1 MRKLGGGIALA
12 MAVLTPRAPRGN
24 QESVGTVVSRRFHG
38 GEMRRWGQIGPWGDM
53 ENQAALT
60 AVAALAAGPA
70 SSSTVTA
77 AVAPKPGTETTCG
90 WLTGLAAV
98 AGNLTF
104 RLTLTGRV
112 ATTVTGPRGAASA
125 NGALL

>member
-1 MRKLGGGIALA
+1 
-12 MAVLTPRAPRGN
+12 
-24 QESVGTVVSRRFHG
+24 
-38 GEMRRWGQIGPWGDM
+38 M

-60 AVAALAAGPA
+60 ATAAPAAGLA
-70 SSSTVTA
+70 SNSTVTA
-77 AVAPKPGTETTCG
+77 AVAPKPSTETTHG
-90 WLTGLAAV
+90 RLTGLAAV
-98 AGNLTF
+98 AGNPTF